1 MYTERH
7 IAEISRCICCH
18 RAYNFYLA
26 IDENRK
32 RVIQLKKSLQNLFPN
47 ALLKVVYQNT
57 LM

>member
-18 RAYNFYLA
+18 RVYNFYLA

-47 ALLKVVYQNT
+47 ALLKVVY
-57 LM
+57 